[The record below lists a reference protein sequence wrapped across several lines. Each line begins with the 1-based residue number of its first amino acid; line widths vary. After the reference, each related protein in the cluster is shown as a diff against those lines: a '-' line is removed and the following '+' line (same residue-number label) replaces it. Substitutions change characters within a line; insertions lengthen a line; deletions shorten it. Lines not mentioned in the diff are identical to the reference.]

1 MNNYLIRQLFLFVNL
16 VLMTGG
22 AYAAATSA
30 DPGIIPAPAEV
41 KRLPGTFLLNK
52 ATVLLYNDRIAQQQA
67 EYLGHVIERELAL
80 KPAIRKNNGT
90 QGGSTIV
97 FASRLLPDLG
107 KEGYRLKITPGKIE
121 ISGAE
126 AGLFYGLQSLV
137 QLMEKHSGTR
147 RLPCMEITDRPRYSY
162 RGIMQDVGY
171 HIFPVS
177 FIKSQ
182 IDMLARYKM
191 NVYHWHLT
199 EDHGWRIEIKKY
211 PKLTQIGSVRA
222 SSQISNA
229 DAAYEGQDHQ
239 SYGGYYTQEQ
249 IREVVAYAA
258 ARQVTIIP
266 EIEMPGHSL
275 AALASYPYL
284 GCGSDP
290 GPFRVAEKWGI
301 YEDVYCAGKE
311 STFRFLEDVLTEV
324 MDLFPSKIIH
334 IGGDECPKE
343 RWKKCTFCQKRIRE
357 QHLKDEFELQS
368 YFIQRMERFLNKHGR
383 TAIGWDEIMEGGLPE
398 NTMVMCWRDI
408 KEGIKAAK
416 QHHQVVM
423 SPVTPL
429 YFDYIQ
435 GKREQ
440 EPYAIEWGYN
450 PLSLVYNYNPDPDEL
465 TAAEKKRIVG
475 VSGAIWTEHMNTPQ
489 KVAYMLY
496 PRLLALAEVA
506 WTPQNRKDSV
516 SFFEDRLPEHLA
528 WLDGTRQN
536 YRVPEAGGVADTT
549 LSGAS
554 FKIVLKAP
562 VKGARI
568 FYNFDGQE
576 PGEADYLYTDPVVL
590 KLEKGEKRL
599 LKTVVITPSGKRSV
613 VTTSVFQ
620 NPG

>member
-1 MNNYLIRQLFLFVNL
+1 
-16 VLMTGG
+16 MTGSV
-22 AYAAATSA
+22 YARTAEE

-41 KRLPGTFLLNK
+41 KWLPGTFHIGK
-52 ATVLLYNDRIAQQQA
+52 ATVILYSDGVAQQQA
-67 EYLGHVIERELAL
+67 THLGRFIEQELAL
-80 KPAIRKNNGT
+80 KPAIRKNSGA
-90 QGGSTIV
+90 QGSSAIV
-97 FASRLLPDLG
+97 FTSRPAPHLG
-107 KEGYRLKITPGKIE
+107 KEGYRLTITPQKIE

-126 AGLFYGLQSLV
+126 AGLFYGLQSLI
-137 QLMEKHSGTR
+137 QLMEKYSGTR
-147 RLPCMEITDRPRYSY
+147 RLPCMEITDRPRYAY

-211 PKLTQIGSVRA
+211 PKLTQIGSIRA

-229 DAAYEGQDHQ
+229 NEAYEGQDHQ
-239 SYGGYYTQEQ
+239 PYGGYYTQEQ
-249 IREVVAYAA
+249 IKEVVAYAA

-290 GPFRVAEKWGI
+290 GPYQVAEKWGI

-324 MDLFPSKIIH
+324 MALFPSRIIH

-343 RWKKCTFCQKRIRE
+343 RWKKCSFCQKRIRD

-368 YFIQRMERFLNKHGR
+368 YFMQRMERFLNKQGR

-416 QHHQVVM
+416 LNHQVVM

-450 PLSLVYNYNPDPDEL
+450 PLALVYSYDPDPGAL
-465 TAAEKKRIVG
+465 TAAQKKLIVG
-475 VSGAIWTEHMNTPQ
+475 VSGALWTEHMNTPQ
-489 KVAYMLY
+489 KVEYMLY

-506 WTPQNRKDSV
+506 WTPKDRKDSV
-516 SFFEDRLPEHLA
+516 SFFEERLPEHLA
-528 WLDGTRQN
+528 WLDGTQRN
-536 YRVPEAGGVADTT
+536 YRVPEPGGVSDTT

-554 FKIVLKAP
+554 FKIVLSPP

-568 FYNFDGQE
+568 FYNFDGQQ
-576 PGEADYLYTDPVVL
+576 PGEADYLYRDPVIL

-599 LKTVVITPSGKRSV
+599 LKTVAITPSGKRSV
-613 VTTSVFQ
+613 VTTTVFQ